1 MTAIGIVIA
10 FAVLV
15 APAIIFVGWLQER
28 IERRSKRR
36 GAG

>member
-1 MTAIGIVIA
+1 MTVVGVVIA

-15 APAIIFVGWLQER
+15 APAIIFLGWLQER
-28 IERRSKRR
+28 IERRSKRS